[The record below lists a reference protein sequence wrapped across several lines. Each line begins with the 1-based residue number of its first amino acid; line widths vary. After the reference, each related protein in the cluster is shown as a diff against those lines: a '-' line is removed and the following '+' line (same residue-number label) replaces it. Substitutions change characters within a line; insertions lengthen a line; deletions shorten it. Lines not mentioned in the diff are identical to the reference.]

1 MGQKKKLSNI
11 ADAVQG
17 ILGNSVKK
25 KKLKKAKAL
34 RGFIKKMETRR
45 KEINDELDQGRLKK
59 NREKMLRQH
68 LETLDKQIKKAERI
82 LKDMDR

>member
-17 ILGNSVKK
+17 ILGDEVKK

-34 RGFIKKMETRR
+34 RRFIKKMEARR
-45 KEINDELDQGRLKK
+45 EEINDELKQGGLKK
-59 NREKMLRQH
+59 NREKMLGNH

-82 LKDMDR
+82 LKEMDR